1 MGYYTLTAPGVV
13 AVGGK
18 HRHYAT
24 IPAQPIKVDDAEAAP
39 QVESGVL
46 MPYPAV
52 RPTPVAEPVEV
63 EQPESSAIV
72 DEPADE
78 PEAPAPTPRRRRKGD
93 GTH

>member
-13 AVGGK
+13 TVGGK

-46 MPYPAV
+46 KPYPAV

-72 DEPADE
+72 DEPMSRK
-78 PEAPAPTPRRRRKGD
+78 PRRLLRAAAARGD